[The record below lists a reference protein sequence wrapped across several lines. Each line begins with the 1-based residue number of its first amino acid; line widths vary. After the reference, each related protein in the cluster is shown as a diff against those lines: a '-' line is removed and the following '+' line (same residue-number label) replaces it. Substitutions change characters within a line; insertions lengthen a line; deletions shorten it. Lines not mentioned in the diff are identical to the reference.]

1 MYVLASQQ
9 SMSFEM
15 IWLTSFIIMGP
26 LVFLAMRRWR
36 KNAKQVKRANDELN
50 SKKEY
55 YHILTKE
62 KMDNCPREDLATAA
76 IVHVLRKESEDY
88 DNVYNNLN
96 ESEKIVYIIYES
108 MLSIDNG
115 KGSIR
120 TFFESDFY
128 KPFFPMIDK
137 AFNAIDC
144 REIGDMMKAA
154 RHFQYIIENNIDDDV
169 DLGDYAHYNYGD
181 FTNEFMTLI
190 MTLNVNN
197 RLIDFIDEHRDDF
210 IDEEV
215 EEDENIS
222 E

>member
-55 YHILTKE
+55 YHI
-62 KMDNCPREDLATAA
+62 
-76 IVHVLRKESEDY
+76 LRKESEDY